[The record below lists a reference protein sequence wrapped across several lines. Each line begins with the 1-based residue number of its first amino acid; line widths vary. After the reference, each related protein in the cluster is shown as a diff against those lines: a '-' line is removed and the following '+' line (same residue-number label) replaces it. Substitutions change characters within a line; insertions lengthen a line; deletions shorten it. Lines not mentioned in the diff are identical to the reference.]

1 MKKEITSQFK
11 AHLERLGYSKTSIYA
26 LPRCVADFIRQQ
38 NIEDLKKVIPQHI
51 QNYHEHLQTRPN
63 KNKPG
68 ALSESYI
75 SHHIF
80 ALKLLFKWLEATG
93 KITTNPISGLEF
105 PSPKTKAREILSP
118 EEIKQLYNECETY
131 KERAILSIYYGLGLR
146 RTEGIKLDVKDVHFR
161 TSLLYVREGKGAKR
175 RVVPMSGQVKED
187 LQNYLLKERRSRENE
202 TAFLVGKM
210 GRRMN
215 PNRVIRILNELLERA
230 GIEKEITLHS
240 LRHSI
245 ATHLLENGL
254 SVENVR
260 DFLGHSFLESTQ
272 IYTRISNNQL
282 NKL

>member
-51 QNYHEHLQTRPN
+51 QNYHKHLQTRPN

-105 PSPKTKAREILSP
+105 PSPKTKPREILTP
-118 EEIKQLYNECETY
+118 KEIKQLYEVCETY

-187 LQNYLLKERRSRENE
+187 LQDYLLKERRSRENE

-215 PNRVIRILNELLERA
+215 PNRVIRILNELLEKA

-272 IYTRISNNQL
+272 IYTRISKNQL